1 MQRPYPN
8 DPRLSGLTLA
18 FRNRELI
25 ADQVMPRTQVAR
37 TTFKWNEW
45 DFAEGLT
52 LPVTLVGR
60 KGRPTEVEFTAI
72 ERPGFTEDHALDD
85 VIPNDD
91 IADVPAG
98 SSLDPLGR
106 ATEGLTNLIALGR
119 ELRVASKVRDTANFN
134 HSTTVATGDQWQ
146 QAAADP
152 SGQILDAINIP
163 LVRPNIGVTS
173 LAVLNA
179 LRKNISIVSAITG
192 NTSGK
197 GIVSS
202 VQVAQYFELDE
213 ILTGAAWVNI
223 AKPGQVPQYTRVWGN
238 DFALL
243 RRGNIVQT
251 QGSEPSWGIT
261 AEFGERVAK
270 QIPEEKTGMRGATR
284 VRVGESVGEIVQ
296 SKEAGFLF
304 KAVIPTT

>member
-8 DPRLSGLTLA
+8 DPRLTGITLA
-18 FRNRELI
+18 FQNRELI
-25 ADQVMPRTQVAR
+25 ADRVMPRTPVAR

-45 DFAEGLT
+45 DFAEGVT

-72 ERPGFTEDHALDD
+72 ERPGYTEDHALDD

-98 SSLDPLGR
+98 SSLDLEGR
-106 ATEGLTNLIALGR
+106 ATEGLTGLIALGR
-119 ELRVASKVRDTANFN
+119 EIRVASKVRDTANFN
-134 HSTTVATGDQWQ
+134 HSTTLSTGDQWN
-146 QAAADP
+146 QAGADP
-152 SGQILDAINIP
+152 SMQILDALSTP
-163 LVRPNIGVTS
+163 LVRPNVGVTS
-173 LAVLNA
+173 QAVLNV
-179 LRKNISIVSAITG
+179 LRKNIAIVSAITG

-197 GIVSS
+197 GLVSTA
-202 VQVAQYFELDE
+202 QVAQYFELDE
-213 ILTGAAWVNI
+213 ILVGAAWVNS
-223 AKPGQVPQYTRVWGN
+223 AKPGQTPNFVRVWGN
-238 DFALL
+238 DFALV
-243 RRGNIVQT
+243 RRGQIVQA
-251 QGSEPSWGIT
+251 QGNEPSWGIT

-270 QIPEEKTGMRGATR
+270 RIDEPKTGMRGATR

-296 SKEAGFLF
+296 SKEAGYLF

>member
-8 DPRLSGLTLA
+8 DPRLTGLTLA

-25 ADQVMPRTQVAR
+25 ADQVMPRTPVAR

-45 DFAEGLT
+45 DFAQGIT

-91 IADVPAG
+91 IADVPEG
-98 SSLDPLGR
+98 SNLDPLGR
-106 ATEGLTNLIALGR
+106 ATEVLTGLIALGR
-119 ELRVASKVRDTANFN
+119 EIRVATKVRDTGNFN

-152 SGQILDAINIP
+152 SGQILEAISTP

-197 GIVSS
+197 GIVSTD
-202 VQVAQYFELDE
+202 QVAKYFELDE

-223 AKPGQVPQYTRVWGN
+223 AKPGQAPQFTRVWGN

-251 QGSEPSWGIT
+251 QGQEPSWGIT
-261 AEFGERVAK
+261 AEFGDRVAK
-270 QIPEEKTGMRGATR
+270 QIPEPKTGMRGATR
-284 VRVGESVGEIVQ
+284 VRVGESVGEIIQ

-304 KAVIPTT
+304 KQVIPG